1 VTTVW
6 TGFDQPESL
15 GRREFGGTVALPIW
29 MNYMGAALKD
39 KPLHTSRSR
48 KASSACGRP
57 GQRPRGLAEH
67 AERLLRTVQ
76 GRRHAAVGQRAGQW
90 RAPGSPLPADEAAP
104 IDLF

>member
-39 KPLHTSRSR
+39 KPPHTQPEPEGILSLRVDPVSGRAASPSTPKPTSNCSRPKTRRRRSTSWATAR
-48 KASSACGRP
+48 TGQPAASG
-57 GQRPRGLAEH
+57 
-67 AERLLRTVQ
+67 
-76 GRRHAAVGQRAGQW
+76 
-90 RAPGSPLPADEAAP
+90 
-104 IDLF
+104 